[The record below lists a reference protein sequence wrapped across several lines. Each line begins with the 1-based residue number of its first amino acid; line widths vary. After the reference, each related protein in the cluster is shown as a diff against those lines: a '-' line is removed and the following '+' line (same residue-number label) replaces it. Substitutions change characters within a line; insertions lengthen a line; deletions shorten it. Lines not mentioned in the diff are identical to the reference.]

1 MKPVLLGVLSGVF
14 LFGQAAS
21 AGAGD
26 LKTLKPDNFD
36 LPDDSAITFPAGPG
50 EEAISGNC
58 LACHSADHVM
68 NQPPMDREHWHEVVE
83 KMIKAYHAPINEED
97 ATSIVDYLVRVKGK
111 TE

>member
-1 MKPVLLGVLSGVF
+1 MIRRFVLAAVLF
-14 LFGQAAS
+14 AAC
-21 AGAGD
+21 AAVQAGD
-26 LKTLKPDNFD
+26 LKTLKKVNFD

-83 KMIKAYHAPINEED
+83 KMIKAYKAPITEQD
-97 ATSIVDYLVRVKGK
+97 AATIVDYLVRVKGK

>member
-1 MKPVLLGVLSGVF
+1 MKPVLLAAVLLG
-14 LFGQAAS
+14 LAAS
-21 AGAGD
+21 AGAGE
-26 LKTLKPDNFD
+26 LKTLKADNFD

-68 NQPPMDREHWHEVVE
+68 NQPPLDREHWHEVVE

-97 ATSIVDYLVRVKGK
+97 AASIVDYLVRVKGK
-111 TE
+111 KE